1 MSVEALFIVLYG
13 GKSHQVEVGY
23 NPGKAV
29 AGVKELIVTQL
40 KSTYDGFESVKAG
53 YLTLKTP
60 DGAVIEGTRMPEGN
74 DFLADLDES
83 LVANRSKSN
92 HSSNIRFTT

>member
-29 AGVKELIVTQL
+29 AGVKKLIVTQL
-40 KSTYDGFESVKAG
+40 KSTYDGLMGLRV
-53 YLTLKTP
+53 
-60 DGAVIEGTRMPEGN
+60 
-74 DFLADLDES
+74 
-83 LVANRSKSN
+83 
-92 HSSNIRFTT
+92 